1 MGIENVGDK
10 QYCVTPD
17 HMRNV
22 AGSHKIVLRTRVM
35 EDRDD
40 YVATA
45 KTEREAQAIAKALNE
60 ANGY

>member
-10 QYCVTPD
+10 EYRVQSGTYGRD
-17 HMRNV
+17 
-22 AGSHKIVLRTRVM
+22 AGSHRIILVTRRLHDS
-35 EDRDD
+35 ED